1 MVFGWGKKKKAYV
14 EEPKIDHSQ
23 ISSKTVSLDEIPE
36 ILENVVAIRKKTLS
50 SEIKSHRNQIDPE
63 RELLIKIAN
72 DFERDNRN
80 DDQIDPHLQVIIK
93 RGKREIMSCI
103 KNELTNPF
111 PEVNSFDDAIQF
123 QKITSSRIKKVGDM
137 LGKHSRAIHIFAS
150 KYAKKLKEDLG
161 ELTENLKHVDELIE
175 NFVNTE
181 NQIELINEL
190 ISKREKTLEEILKR
204 EKRKNELLKSLEE
217 KNEQISSLKNTIEN
231 IRQSSEYKS
240 HIDIKTKFE
249 EINFEQQKIR
259 KRIND
264 EFTKVSRPLGKF
276 VHMTS
281 HDKELKHLTEQLSSS
296 PFDILNSENLS
307 GIKTV
312 FSSIITGIDS
322 GSVSVKDVSK
332 AKQSILEVEEI
343 LPSLISQ
350 KDDFFS
356 KKHSLEENLK
366 NFDLTPLVNAES
378 ALKREENNVND
389 ILSKI
394 KIFEDETLELTN
406 SLPKLLSQIETNL
419 KEVTAISYTITL
431 DIK

>member
-1 MVFGWGKKKKAYV
+1 MVFGWGKKKKV
-14 EEPKIDHSQ
+14 HPEEPKIEHSQ
-23 ISSKTVSLDEIPE
+23 ITSKTVFLDEIPE
-36 ILENVVAIRKKTLS
+36 ILENVVTLRKKTLA
-50 SEIKSHRNQIDPE
+50 SEIKSQRNQIDPE

-72 DFERDNRN
+72 EFEKDNRN
-80 DDQIDPHLQVIIK
+80 DNQIDPHLQVIIK
-93 RGKREIMSCI
+93 RGKKEIMSCI
-103 KNELTNPF
+103 KNELTNTF
-111 PEVNSFDDAIQF
+111 PEVNSFDDAIRF

-150 KYAKKLKEDLG
+150 KYAKKLKDDLG

-181 NQIELINEL
+181 KQIELITEL
-190 ISKREKTLEEILKR
+190 ILKREKTLEQISKR
-204 EKRKNELLKSLEE
+204 DKRKNELLKFLEE
-217 KNEQISSLKNTIEN
+217 KNEQISSLKSTIEK
-231 IRQSSEYKS
+231 ISQSSEYKS
-240 HIDIKTKFE
+240 HMDIKSKFE
-249 EINFEQQKIR
+249 DINFEQQKIR

-264 EFTKVSRPLGKF
+264 EFTKISRPLGKF
-276 VHMTS
+276 VHITS

-312 FSSIITGIDS
+312 FSSIITGINS
-322 GSVSVKDVSK
+322 GSVSVKDASK
-332 AKQSILEVEEI
+332 AKQSILDVEKI

-366 NFDLTPLVNAES
+366 VFDLTPLENTES
-378 ALKREENNVND
+378 DLKREEENVTD
-389 ILSKI
+389 ISSKI
-394 KIFEDETLELTN
+394 KIFEDEILELTN

-419 KEVTAISYTITL
+419 KEVTAISYTITI
-431 DIK
+431 DTK